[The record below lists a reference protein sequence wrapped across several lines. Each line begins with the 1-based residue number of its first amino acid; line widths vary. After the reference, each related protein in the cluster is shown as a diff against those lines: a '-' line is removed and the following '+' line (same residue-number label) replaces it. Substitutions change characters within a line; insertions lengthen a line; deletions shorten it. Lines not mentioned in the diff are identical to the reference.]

1 LFNIFFQAQPKHLS
15 CIAVAAFHF
24 ACTQFRRQQDEQ
36 QVKQQFEQTG
46 GPALSQPI
54 SVPDSSDLVTIS
66 QSRCSPSDLLR
77 MEPILANKLEM
88 NPGAGPE
95 LPVTALSFLRL
106 MFSVC
111 RAASVQLGLVD
122 ALPPALPE
130 QLLHQVKNNRLSFL
144 GSFDSTSIFIDILK
158 CNDTLDNNSTISL
171 KTFFSWK
178 FWHVTP

>member
-1 LFNIFFQAQPKHLS
+1 LQAQPKHLS

-36 QVKQQFEQTG
+36 QAKQQLDQAG
-46 GPALSQPI
+46 GPTQLI
-54 SVPDSSDLVTIS
+54 SVPDPSDLVTIS

-77 MEPILANKLEM
+77 MQTILANKLEM

-106 MFSVC
+106 MFSVS

-122 ALPPALPE
+122 ALPPTLPD
-130 QLLHQVKNNRLSFL
+130 QLLHQV
-144 GSFDSTSIFIDILK
+144 
-158 CNDTLDNNSTISL
+158 
-171 KTFFSWK
+171 
-178 FWHVTP
+178 

>member
-1 LFNIFFQAQPKHLS
+1 MLVNFFFFFQAQPKHLS

-36 QVKQQFEQTG
+36 QAKQQLDQAG
-46 GPALSQPI
+46 GPTSSQPI
-54 SVPDSSDLVTIS
+54 SVPDPSDLVTIS

-77 MEPILANKLEM
+77 MQTILANKLEM

-106 MFSVC
+106 MFLVS

-122 ALPPALPE
+122 ALPPALPD
-130 QLLHQVKNNRLSFL
+130 QLLHQVK
-144 GSFDSTSIFIDILK
+144 
-158 CNDTLDNNSTISL
+158 
-171 KTFFSWK
+171 
-178 FWHVTP
+178 